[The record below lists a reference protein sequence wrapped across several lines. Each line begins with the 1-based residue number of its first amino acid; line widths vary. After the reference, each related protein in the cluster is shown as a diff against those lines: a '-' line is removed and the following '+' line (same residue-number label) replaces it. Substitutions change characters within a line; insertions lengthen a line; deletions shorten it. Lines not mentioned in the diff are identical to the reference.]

1 MVRIFRHYVSPVKL
15 TLAVVDLLLILSCV
29 ILAEY
34 LRYGA
39 IGLEWSIMLGY
50 EAWFAKLLVPIAG
63 SCALLGVGAYHADA
77 IQDFRIFSLRLTVSF
92 FVTGLFLSAI
102 LYILPMLP
110 LWRSILLLALLLSGF
125 TIFAMHGLFH
135 LFGRMELIG
144 QRVLILGAGEVAN
157 ELRQYAAR
165 ARESGLKIVDV
176 IALPGDQSDAADS
189 AIHLENINSLDSYAQ
204 AHEIEMIIIAA
215 EENDQRLPLEAL
227 IACKLAGIAIKD
239 KLSFYEQVRG
249 YVDVSSVKSE
259 WIIFSDGFK
268 GGTGIER
275 FGKRLLDI
283 SVSLALLIVTV
294 PLILMAAILVKLTSK
309 GPVFYRQQRVGL
321 NGEPFDL
328 LKFRS
333 MKVDAEAEG
342 APQWAQKNDPRVTLV
357 GSFLRKTRIDELPQ
371 IINVLGGA
379 MSFVGPRPERPYFV
393 DQLEK
398 EIPLYRE
405 RHCVKPGI
413 TGWAQIQYPYGASV
427 ADAKRKLEYD
437 LYYIKNYS
445 LFLDLLIILQ
455 TVRVVIF
462 PSGAR

>member
-15 TLAVVDLLLILSCV
+15 TLALVDLFLILTCV
-29 ILAEY
+29 VLAEY
-34 LRYGA
+34 LRYAA
-39 IGLEWSIMLGY
+39 IGLEWSVALGY
-50 EAWFAKLLVPIAG
+50 EAWFAKLLVPVAG

-77 IQDFRIFSLRLTVSF
+77 IQDFRVFSLRLAVSLV
-92 FVTGLFLSAI
+92 VTGLFLSAV

-110 LWRSILLLALLLSGF
+110 LWRSILLLSLLLSAF
-125 TIFAMHGLFH
+125 SIFALHGLFQ
-135 LFGRMELIG
+135 LFGRMDLIG

-157 ELRQYAAR
+157 ELQQYAAR
-165 ARESGLKIVDV
+165 ARESGLNIVDV
-176 IALPGDQSDAADS
+176 IALPEEES
-189 AIHLENINSLDSYAQ
+189 AVTSATSLDDINTLDSYVRAR
-204 AHEIEMIIIAA
+204 EIEMIIIAA
-215 EENDQRLPLEAL
+215 DESDQRLPLEAL
-227 IACKLAGIAIKD
+227 IACKLSGVEIKD

-249 YVDVSSVKSE
+249 YVDIRSVRSE

-275 FGKRLLDI
+275 LGKRLLDVI
-283 SVSLALLIVTV
+283 VSLTLLVITL
-294 PLILMAAILVKLTSK
+294 PIILLAAVLVKVTSK
-309 GPVFYRQQRVGL
+309 GPIFYRQQRVGL

-333 MKVDAEAEG
+333 MKVNAEAEG
-342 APQWAQKNDPRVTLV
+342 TPQWAQKNDPRVTRI
-357 GSFLRKTRIDELPQ
+357 GGFLRKTRIDELPQ
-371 IINVLGGA
+371 IINVLSGV
-379 MSFVGPRPERPYFV
+379 MSFVGPRPERPFFV
-393 DQLEK
+393 DQLVD
-398 EIPLYRE
+398 EISLYRE